1 MYRPVG
7 VTILAILEFIGS
19 GICALLGILVIVGA
33 GAGLLG
39 SMTQGQ
45 GSGLGSLMAVIGGA
59 LSVFCFI
66 FAALA
71 ALLGWGLW
79 TLKNWARIVV
89 IALTILGALGTL
101 LSLLNLS
108 SAMIVGVVIRLAING
123 LIIWYLLQPNVAA
136 AFQGGQARTV
146 SA

>member
-66 FAALA
+66 FAAIG

-79 TLKNWARIVV
+79 TLKNWARIILIVL
-89 IALTILGALGTL
+89 ASLGALGSL
-101 LSLLNLS
+101 LALLNLS
-108 SAMIVGVVIRLAING
+108 SAIIVGVVIRLAING
-123 LIIWYLLQPNVAA
+123 LVIWYLLQPNVAA